1 MEDKIEFISDKNCF
15 MKKLFDILKNPV
27 YSEIFIS
34 GFLTESMLPEITNIM
49 IENGHAGK
57 CNILIPYIFNKARLK
72 KIQAKEI
79 YMHGG
84 SIRVNSSLR
93 SKLIVVDSNV
103 FVASFSYKGKEG
115 CNQKFVFDNC
125 MFIDCQEIS
134 EKIRVFFN
142 EKWEKAFPIVIEGVQ
157 EEIT

>member
-1 MEDKIEFISDKNCF
+1 MEAKIEFISDKNCF
-15 MKKLFDILKNPV
+15 MKNLFDILKSPV
-27 YSEIFIS
+27 HSEIFIS
-34 GFLTESMLPEITNIM
+34 GFLAESMLPEIINII

-57 CNILIPYIFNKARLK
+57 CSILIPYIFNKARLK

-93 SKLIVVDSNV
+93 SKLIVVDNNV
-103 FVASFSYKGKEG
+103 FVASFSYKGKEDRD
-115 CNQKFVFDNC
+115 QKFVFDNC
-125 MFIDCQEIS
+125 MFTDCQEIS
-134 EKIRVFFN
+134 EKIRVSFN
-142 EKWEKAFPIVIEGVQ
+142 EKWKRAFPIVIEGVQ